1 MNPEIRPLM
10 CRLHR
15 DPQGQPLKTPL
26 TNKFPLLSRRER
38 RELMR
43 HAMKAQQK
51 AAKAQEVLNAS

>member
-1 MNPEIRPLM
+1 MNLETPPLM

-43 HAMKAQQK
+43 RALKAHK
-51 AAKAQEVLNAS
+51 NAQRTAELSQ